1 MGDAHTDLDKETK
14 DYWESPEGQRKEF
27 RQSQMLRIK
36 KKSGN
41 VSSDSHLVS
50 FLYEL
55 LRDHLPASTVEEIVL
70 NSTGPNTEKTN
81 FCNGYLAKYA
91 QDLADRLTTK

>member
-1 MGDAHTDLDKETK
+1 
-14 DYWESPEGQRKEF
+14 
-27 RQSQMLRIK
+27 MLSVLEEQARIVLRDSAWAAK
-36 KKSGN
+36 KHA
-41 VSSDSHLVS
+41 D
-50 FLYEL
+50 L